1 MGGTLDAQTRR
12 ASVVT
17 HTGVDV
23 SVVICAYT
31 DERWGELLAAI
42 ASCQQQ
48 TFTPLEVLIVVD
60 RNDALRQRLQAHV
73 DALAIRGVHPN
84 VAVFANRGEPGLA
97 EARNTGIAEAHGSVI
112 AFLDDDAT
120 AATDWLARL
129 TYGYTN
135 PDVVGV
141 GGSSSPVWSARRPA
155 WFPPEFDWVV
165 GCSHTG
171 MPRATAPVRNLLGCN
186 MSFRRHVFND
196 IGGFRYGLGRVG
208 EPIVRCEETEFC
220 IRLRKAYPA
229 AILLYEPRAQVR
241 HHVPLA
247 RARWSYFLSR
257 CYAEG
262 LSKARLAA
270 IVGVDRALE
279 SERHYVS
286 RILPGAFLRGL
297 VAACVE
303 GQPRALGQ
311 SAAVVAGLA
320 WTGIGFLSAR

>member
-1 MGGTLDAQTRR
+1 MGGTVDAQSGRT
-12 ASVVT
+12 SLVT
-17 HTGVDV
+17 HSGVDV

-31 DERWGELLAAI
+31 DERWVELLAAI
-42 ASCQQQ
+42 ESCQRQ
-48 TFTPLEVLIVVD
+48 TFSALEILVVVD
-60 RNDALRQRLQAHV
+60 HNDALRQRLQAHI
-73 DALAIRGVHPN
+73 DALAIGGVHPI
-84 VAVFANRGEPGLA
+84 VAVFANRDERGLSG
-97 EARNTGIAEAHGSVI
+97 ARNTGIAEAHGSVV

-120 AATDWLARL
+120 PAADWLARL
-129 TYGYTN
+129 TDGYAN
-135 PDVVGV
+135 PDVLGV
-141 GGSSSPVWSARRPA
+141 GGSSSPAWSASRPA

-171 MPRATAPVRNLLGCN
+171 MPRATTPVRNLLGCN
-186 MSFRRHVFND
+186 MSFRRHVFD
-196 IGGFRYGLGRVG
+196 RIGGFKYGLGRVG
-208 EPIVRCEETEFC
+208 EPLVRCEETEFC

-229 AILLYEPRAQVR
+229 AIVLYEPRALVR
-241 HHVPLA
+241 HHVPPA

-262 LSKARLAA
+262 LSKARLAG
-270 IVGVDRALE
+270 IVGPERALE

-286 RILPGAFLRGL
+286 RILPGAFLRGV
-297 VAACVE
+297 VAACVR

>member
-1 MGGTLDAQTRR
+1 MGGTVDAQARR
-12 ASVVT
+12 TSLVT

-31 DERWGELLAAI
+31 DERWVELLAAI
-42 ASCQQQ
+42 ESCQRQ
-48 TFTPLEVLIVVD
+48 TFSALEILVVVD
-60 RNDALRQRLQAHV
+60 HNDALRQRLQAHL
-73 DALAIRGVHPN
+73 DALAIDAAHPV
-84 VAVFANRGEPGLA
+84 VAVLANRGERGLA
-97 EARNTGIAEAHGSVI
+97 GARNTGIAEANGSVV

-120 AATDWLARL
+120 PAADWLARL
-129 TYGYTN
+129 TDGYAN
-135 PDVVGV
+135 PDVLGV
-141 GGSSSPVWSARRPA
+141 GGSSLPAWSTSRPA

-171 MPRATAPVRNLLGCN
+171 MPRATAPVRNLIGCN
-186 MSFRRHVFND
+186 MSFRRRVFDD

-208 EPIVRCEETEFC
+208 EPILRCEETEFC

-229 AILLYEPRAQVR
+229 AIVLYEPRAQVR

-262 LSKARLAA
+262 LSKARLAG
-270 IVGVDRALE
+270 IVGPERALE

-286 RILPGAFLRGL
+286 RILPGAFLRGV
-297 VAACVE
+297 VAACVRR
-303 GQPRALGQ
+303 QPRALGQ
-311 SAAVVAGLA
+311 SGAVVAGLA